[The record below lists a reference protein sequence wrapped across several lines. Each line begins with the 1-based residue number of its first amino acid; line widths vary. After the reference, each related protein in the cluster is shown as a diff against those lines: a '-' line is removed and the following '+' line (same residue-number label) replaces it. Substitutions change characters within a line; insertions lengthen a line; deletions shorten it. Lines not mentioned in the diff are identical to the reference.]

1 MLVAEGVGVAEISRV
16 MGKTL
21 VSVRSKMYHLGLSV
35 VDAAAV
41 FPTIAVSVASIASV
55 ASTPKPT
62 IDHTPLDAPSQAPI
76 IDHQPAA
83 SSASAPC
90 PSEVDAFGIGKII
103 YSTLLENQS
112 VMSRTLL
119 YFSRI
124 LRFWNYL
131 YICFLELFVLRL
143 NCELGSR
150 KDNRCNVEKKPI
162 LSFGCAFNEFKGKYG
177 SKFEILKSYILLSC
191 PLPSGRD

>member
-62 IDHTPLDAPSQAPI
+62 IDHAPLDHAPSQVPI
-76 IDHQPAA
+76 IYHQPAA
-83 SSASAPC
+83 SSASAP
-90 PSEVDAFGIGKII
+90 VLAR
-103 YSTLLENQS
+103 LML
-112 VMSRTLL
+112 
-119 YFSRI
+119 
-124 LRFWNYL
+124 
-131 YICFLELFVLRL
+131 LRL
-143 NCELGSR
+143 SKRMNPYPALR
-150 KDNRCNVEKKPI
+150 KTS
-162 LSFGCAFNEFKGKYG
+162 SFRRIACGIRGHMHRT
-177 SKFEILKSYILLSC
+177 KF
-191 PLPSGRD
+191 